1 MSEEK
6 EDWGEVEIPNEE
18 QKEVEFEVEGEEEK
32 VAPKVESK
40 PEVEAEPQKKEDK
53 EPELEGIETKGA
65 EKRIRQL
72 IRQRKERD
80 ALIQKKDEQIEKLNN
95 ILVTKNREVNEVNK
109 LSLDASEK
117 QLTDKLDLA
126 RSVYM
131 EAFEEGD
138 KERVLKAQEM
148 LNEAQNDLKQVST
161 AKIRYENQP
170 EPTPVQQQPV
180 YQPQVQPQNDP
191 RAEEWAAKNSWC
203 GQDNVK
209 TAAALAIDAELKGE
223 GYDPRDEE
231 FYQEI
236 DNRIKKAFSPDVGE
250 TEERVQ
256 ESSST
261 PAQVV
266 SGASRLSPSSSNKV
280 KLSKEDVRLAQK
292 WNIPLEQYAAEKLK
306 VDDADGSYTNI
317 T

>member
-1 MSEEK
+1 
-6 EDWGEVEIPNEE
+6 
-18 QKEVEFEVEGEEEK
+18 
-32 VAPKVESK
+32 
-40 PEVEAEPQKKEDK
+40 
-53 EPELEGIETKGA
+53 
-65 EKRIRQL
+65 
-72 IRQRKERD
+72 
-80 ALIQKKDEQIEKLNN
+80 
-95 ILVTKNREVNEVNK
+95 
-109 LSLDASEK
+109 
-117 QLTDKLDLA
+117 
-126 RSVYM
+126 M

-148 LNEAQNDLKQVST
+148 LNEAQNDLKAVSS
-161 AKIRYENQP
+161 AKIEYEEQP
-170 EPTPVQQQPV
+170 KSAQVQQQPQ

-191 RAEEWAAKNSWC
+191 LAEEWAAKNSWFR
-203 GQDNVK
+203 QDNVK

-223 GYDPRDEE
+223 GYDPSDEE

-236 DNRIKKAFSPDVGE
+236 DNRIKKVFSPDVGE
-250 TEERVQ
+250 TEERMQ
-256 ESSST
+256 ESPSI

-266 SGASRLSPSSSNKV
+266 SGSSRLSPSSSNKV

>member
-6 EDWGEVEIPNEE
+6 EEWGNIEIPNEE
-18 QKEVEFEVEGEEEK
+18 QKEVEFEIEE
-32 VAPKVESK
+32 
-40 PEVEAEPQKKEDK
+40 EAEPEQKAEAKEEPQK
-53 EPELEGIETKGA
+53 EEKPPELDGIETKGA

-80 ALIQKKDEQIEKLNN
+80 EQIAALIQKNEELGNTLRTKDKE
-95 ILVTKNREVNEVNK
+95 VTQVNK

-117 QLTDKLDLA
+117 QLTDKLELA
-126 RSVYM
+126 RTVYM
-131 EAFEEGD
+131 EAFEEGE
-138 KERVLKAQEM
+138 KEKLLKAQEM
-148 LNEAQNDLKQVST
+148 LNEAQADLKAVSS
-161 AKIRYENQP
+161 AKQNYE
-170 EPTPVQQQPV
+170 EVEVSSSATPPPSRTNVTQPV
-180 YQPQVQPQNDP
+180 TDP
-191 RAEEWAAKNSWC
+191 KAEEWAARNDWF

-209 TAAALAIDAELKGE
+209 TAAALAIDAELKQE
-223 GYDPRDEE
+223 GYDPSDND

-236 DNRIKKAFSPDVGE
+236 DIRLNKAFNQESQ
-250 TEERVQ
+250 ERVQ
-256 ESSST
+256 ENPAT

-266 SGASRLSPSSSNKV
+266 SGAARLSPSSSSKV

-306 VDDADGSYTNI
+306 VEGAEGNYTNI

>member
-6 EDWGEVEIPNEE
+6 EEWGNIEIPNEE
-18 QKEVEFEVEGEEEK
+18 QKEVEFEIEEE
-32 VAPKVESK
+32 AE
-40 PEVEAEPQKKEDK
+40 PEQKVEAEEEPQKEEKP
-53 EPELEGIETKGA
+53 PELDGIETKGA

-80 ALIQKKDEQIEKLNN
+80 EQIAALIQKNEELGNTLRTKDKE
-95 ILVTKNREVNEVNK
+95 VTQVNK

-117 QLTDKLDLA
+117 QLTDKLELA
-126 RSVYM
+126 RTVYM
-131 EAFEEGD
+131 EAFDEGE
-138 KERVLKAQEM
+138 KEKLLKAQEM
-148 LNEAQNDLKQVST
+148 LNEAQADLKAVSS
-161 AKIRYENQP
+161 AKQNYE
-170 EPTPVQQQPV
+170 EVEVSSSATPPPSRTNVTQPV
-180 YQPQVQPQNDP
+180 TDP
-191 RAEEWAAKNSWC
+191 KAEEWAARNDWF

-209 TAAALAIDAELKGE
+209 TAAALAIDAELKQE
-223 GYDPRDEE
+223 GYDPSDND

-236 DNRIKKAFSPDVGE
+236 DIRLNKAFNQESQ
-250 TEERVQ
+250 ERVQ
-256 ESSST
+256 ENPST

-266 SGASRLSPSSSNKV
+266 SGASRLSPSSSSKV

-306 VDDADGSYTNI
+306 VEGAEGNYTNI

>member
-1 MSEEK
+1 
-6 EDWGEVEIPNEE
+6 
-18 QKEVEFEVEGEEEK
+18 
-32 VAPKVESK
+32 
-40 PEVEAEPQKKEDK
+40 
-53 EPELEGIETKGA
+53 
-65 EKRIRQL
+65 
-72 IRQRKERD
+72 
-80 ALIQKKDEQIEKLNN
+80 
-95 ILVTKNREVNEVNK
+95 
-109 LSLDASEK
+109 
-117 QLTDKLDLA
+117 
-126 RSVYM
+126 M

-170 EPTPVQQQPV
+170 EPAPVQQQPV

-191 RAEEWAAKNSWC
+191 RAEEWAAKNSWF

-266 SGASRLSPSSSNKV
+266 SGSSRLSPSSSNKV

-292 WNIPLEQYAAEKLK
+292 WNIPLEQYAAENLK

>member
-6 EDWGEVEIPNEE
+6 EEWGNIEIPNEE
-18 QKEVEFEVEGEEEK
+18 QKEVEFEIEE
-32 VAPKVESK
+32 
-40 PEVEAEPQKKEDK
+40 EAEPEQKGEAEEEPQKEEK
-53 EPELEGIETKGA
+53 PPELDGIETKGA

-80 ALIQKKDEQIEKLNN
+80 EQIAALIQKNEELGNTLRTKDKE
-95 ILVTKNREVNEVNK
+95 VTQVNK

-117 QLTDKLDLA
+117 QLTDKLELA
-126 RSVYM
+126 RTVYM
-131 EAFEEGD
+131 EAFEEGE
-138 KERVLKAQEM
+138 KEKLLKAQEM
-148 LNEAQNDLKQVST
+148 LNEAQADLKAVSS
-161 AKIRYENQP
+161 AKQNYE
-170 EPTPVQQQPV
+170 EVEVSSSATPPPSRTNVTQPV
-180 YQPQVQPQNDP
+180 TDP
-191 RAEEWAAKNSWC
+191 KAEEWAARNDWF

-209 TAAALAIDAELKGE
+209 TAAALAIDAELKQE
-223 GYDPRDEE
+223 GYDPSDND

-236 DNRIKKAFSPDVGE
+236 DIRLNKAFNQESQ
-250 TEERVQ
+250 ERVQ
-256 ESSST
+256 ENPST

-266 SGASRLSPSSSNKV
+266 SGASRLSPSSSSKV

-306 VDDADGSYTNI
+306 VEGAEGNYTNI

>member
-6 EDWGEVEIPNEE
+6 EEWGNIEIPNEE
-18 QKEVEFEVEGEEEK
+18 QKEVEFEIEE
-32 VAPKVESK
+32 
-40 PEVEAEPQKKEDK
+40 EAEPEQKAEAKSESQKDEK
-53 EPELEGIETKGA
+53 PPELDGIETKGA

-80 ALIQKKDEQIEKLNN
+80 EQIAALIQKNEELGTYLRTKDK
-95 ILVTKNREVNEVNK
+95 EVNQVNK

-117 QLTDKLDLA
+117 QLTDKLELA
-126 RSVYM
+126 RTVYM
-131 EAFEEGD
+131 EAFEEGE
-138 KERVLKAQEM
+138 KEKLLKAQEM
-148 LNEAQNDLKQVST
+148 LNEAQADLKAVSS
-161 AKIRYENQP
+161 AKQNYE
-170 EPTPVQQQPV
+170 EVEVSSSATPPPSRTNVTQPV
-180 YQPQVQPQNDP
+180 TDP
-191 RAEEWAAKNSWC
+191 KAEEWAARNDWF

-209 TAAALAIDAELKGE
+209 TAAALAIDAELKQE
-223 GYDPRDEE
+223 GYDPSDND

-236 DNRIKKAFSPDVGE
+236 DIRLNKAFNQESQ
-250 TEERVQ
+250 ERVQ
-256 ESSST
+256 ENPST

-266 SGASRLSPSSSNKV
+266 SGASRLSPSSSSKV

-306 VDDADGSYTNI
+306 VEGAEGNYTNI

>member
-1 MSEEK
+1 MS
-6 EDWGEVEIPNEE
+6 DNDSWDEVKVPNTE

-32 VAPKVESK
+32 AAPEVESK

-80 ALIQKKDEQIEKLNN
+80 EYIANLIQEKKELHN
-95 ILVTKNREVNEVNK
+95 ILKTKNMEVNEVNK

-191 RAEEWAAKNSWC
+191 RAEEWAAKNSWF

-236 DNRIKKAFSPDVGE
+236 DNRIKKAFAPDVGE

-266 SGASRLSPSSSNKV
+266 SGASRLTPSSSNKV

>member
-1 MSEEK
+1 MS
-6 EDWGEVEIPNEE
+6 DNDGWDEVEVPNEE
-18 QKEVEFEVEGEEEK
+18 QKEVEFEVEGEEETK
-32 VAPKVESK
+32 DKVETK
-40 PEVEAEPQKKEDK
+40 PEKEEA
-53 EPELEGIETKGA
+53 PELEGIETKGA

-80 ALIQKKDEQIEKLNN
+80 EQIAALIQKNEELNSNLRTKDQ
-95 ILVTKNREVNEVNK
+95 EVNKVNK

-117 QLTDKLDLA
+117 QLTDKLELA
-126 RSVYM
+126 RSAYM

-148 LNEAQNDLKQVST
+148 LNEAQNDLKAVSS
-161 AKIRYENQP
+161 AKIEYEEQP
-170 EPTPVQQQPV
+170 EAALVQQQPQ

-191 RAEEWAAKNSWC
+191 MAEEWAAKNSWF

-236 DNRIKKAFSPDVGE
+236 DNRLKKVFSPSVGE

-256 ESSST
+256 ESPSI

-266 SGASRLSPSSSNKV
+266 SGSSRLSPSSSNKV

>member
-1 MSEEK
+1 MEKKEEWN
-6 EDWGEVEIPNEE
+6 DVEVPNEE
-18 QKEVEFEVEGEEEK
+18 QKEIEYEIEEE
-32 VAPKVESK
+32 A
-40 PEVEAEPQKKEDK
+40 EAEPSKEDSL
-53 EPELEGIETKGA
+53 PELEGIETKGA

-80 ALIQKKDEQIEKLNN
+80 EQINALIQKNEALSGS
-95 ILVTKNREVNEVNK
+95 LRTKGKEVNQVNK

-117 QLTDKLDLA
+117 QLTDKLELA
-126 RSVYM
+126 RTVYM
-131 EAFEEGD
+131 EAFEEGN

-148 LNEAQNDLKQVST
+148 LNEAQADLKAVSS
-161 AKIRYENQP
+161 AKQSYDEETLEEFVPQPINYEQP
-170 EPTPVQQQPV
+170 S
-180 YQPQVQPQNDP
+180 QVQTDP
-191 RAEEWAAKNSWC
+191 RAEEWAAKNNWF

-209 TAAALAIDAELKGE
+209 TAAALAIDAELKSE
-223 GYDPRDEE
+223 GYDPTDND

-236 DNRIKKAFSPDVGE
+236 DNRLNKAFSQE
-250 TEERVQ
+250 SQERVQ
-256 ESSST
+256 ENTSP

-266 SGASRLSPSSSNKV
+266 SGASRLSPSSAGKV

-306 VDDADGSYTNI
+306 VEGADGNYTNV